1 MTGDFLP
8 EIPAQYLLSPLAPEP
23 RTLIDILYATAARY
37 PDAPAIDDGTV
48 QLTYGELIA
57 DIEDSVEWLA
67 ARGIGRG
74 DRIGIRM
81 PSGSYALYVAILAT
95 LATGAAYVPVDADD
109 PEERAELVFGEANVV
124 AVITEQ
130 GLVRGSGSSRGWRA
144 AAPLARDDAWIIFT
158 SGSTGTPKGVAV
170 THRSAAAFV
179 DAEAQMFL
187 QDNPI
192 GPGDRVLAG
201 LSVAF
206 DASCE
211 EMWLAWRHGACLVPA
226 PRSLVRSGMD
236 LGPWLVSRDITVV
249 STVPTLAALWP
260 AEALEAVRLL
270 IFGGEACPPELAER
284 LAVDGP
290 GSVEHLRPHR
300 GHRRGLRGETGRQRA
315 GQHRAAAARL
325 GPGGGRQGRSAG
337 PHRRGRRAG
346 DRRGGPGPLP
356 GSGEGR
362 REVRADADAGAGRA
376 PTAAATWCG
385 WSPTGSTS
393 RAAPTTRSRS
403 ADGASNSARW
413 TRRW

>member
-1 MTGDFLP
+1 MTADAVP
-8 EIPAQYLLSPLAPEP
+8 EIPAQYLLSAQAPEP
-23 RTLIDILYATAARY
+23 RTLIDILYDTAARY

-48 QLTYGELIA
+48 QLTYSELIV
-57 DIEDSVEWLA
+57 DIEASVEWLG

-81 PSGSYALYVAILAT
+81 PSGSYALYVAILST

-109 PEERAELVFGEANVV
+109 PAERADLVFGEAGVV
-124 AVITEQ
+124 GVITEA
-130 GLVRGSGSSRGWRA
+130 GLTRGPGSSRGWRA
-144 AAPLARDDAWIIFT
+144 AAPLGRDDAWIIFT

-170 THRSAAAFV
+170 THRNAGAFV
-179 DAEAQMFL
+179 DAEARIFL

-236 LGPWLVSRDITVV
+236 LGPWLVSRDVTVV

-260 AEALEAVRLL
+260 AEALEQVRLL

-284 LAVDGP
+284 LAVDGREVWNTYGP
-290 GSVEHLRPHR
+290 TEATVVACACQA
-300 GHRRGLRGETGRQRA
+300 RRRRS
-315 GQHRAAAARL
+315 GQHRASAARV
-325 GPGGGRQGRSAG
+325 GS
-337 PHRRGRRAG
+337 GRRRRIGPAG
-346 DRRGGPGPLP
+346 GLRRDR
-356 GSGEGR
+356 
-362 REVRADADAGAGRA
+362 
-376 PTAAATWCG
+376 
-385 WSPTGSTS
+385 
-393 RAAPTTRSRS
+393 
-403 ADGASNSARW
+403 
-413 TRRW
+413 